1 MLHVVAPSRAKRE
14 PEAVLDGVR
23 PEVWVADLFGA
34 QQGHGERGQVCLAHQ
49 LRDVQYALEA
59 GDAVFA
65 PAMLAWLQRAI
76 KMGRKRER
84 VQDATLQRYRR
95 DLRKRLE
102 EILQLEPQQADGQW
116 LRKRYAKCKEGLL
129 VFVTDRE
136 VPFTNNDSERPLQPS
151 VIFRKV
157 TNGSLS
163 EWRAECF
170 AAVRS
175 VIGTGRLHGLSP
187 FEAIAL
193 TIDGRSILNPV

>member
-1 MLHVVAPSRAKRE
+1 MQGRLGGTLEEIHARKGE
-14 PEAVLDGVR
+14 PGGEVGRDRGAGAGAQGLGISVHRRGSGAARGGAEPGEAGAGGGAGRGAAGSV
-23 PEVWVADLFGA
+23 VADLFGA

-151 VIFRKV
+151 V
-157 TNGSLS
+157 
-163 EWRAECF
+163 
-170 AAVRS
+170 
-175 VIGTGRLHGLSP
+175 
-187 FEAIAL
+187 
-193 TIDGRSILNPV
+193 